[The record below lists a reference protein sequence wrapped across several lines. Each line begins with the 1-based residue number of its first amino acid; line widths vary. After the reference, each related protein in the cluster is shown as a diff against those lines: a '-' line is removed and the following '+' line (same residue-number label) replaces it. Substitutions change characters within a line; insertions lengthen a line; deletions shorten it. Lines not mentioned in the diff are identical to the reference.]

1 MNWSFIVTENYRKL
15 EVAVDALVNR
25 DPNQP
30 GIGLFYG
37 KPGVGKSTAIDI
49 CYSKNSNIEYIIM
62 QRLWRPRRLLE
73 EICELFHLGDPEYRL
88 DRLSDQVCKGLQHW
102 NKPLLIDEADY
113 LLKNGI
119 MLDVIRDIHDKTK
132 VPIILIGMEKLH
144 GSLRKYGQFFSR
156 ILPAGIVE
164 FQPVT
169 APETTR
175 IIKEWTGL
183 TIDFEAAE
191 LFCQHCEGD
200 FRYIIGYLLSLETA
214 CKTNGV
220 SHIDVKLVDAAIG
233 RGRPKRAVKN
243 DRNKMKIAG
252 KP

>member
-1 MNWSFIVTENYRKL
+1 MNKRFFVTENYRKL

-25 DPNQP
+25 DPSLP
-30 GIGLFYG
+30 GLGLVFG
-37 KPGVGKSTAIDI
+37 KWGYGKSTAVEYY
-49 CYSKNSNIEYIIM
+49 YSVSDVFYISV

-73 EICELFHLGDPEYRL
+73 EICELLNLGDPEYRL
-88 DRLSDQVCKGLQHW
+88 DRLSDQVCAGLQRW
-102 NKPLLIDEADY
+102 NKPLFIDEADY
-113 LLKNGI
+113 LLKNGT
-119 MLDVIRDIHDKTK
+119 MLDVLRDIHDKSR
-132 VPIILIGMEKLH
+132 VPVILIGMEKLYR
-144 GSLRKYGQFFSR
+144 SLQRYGQFFSR

-169 APETTR
+169 ASETTR

-183 TIDFEAAE
+183 SIDFEAVE

-200 FRYIIGYLLSLETA
+200 YRYIVGYLLSLENA

-220 SHIDVKLVDAAIG
+220 SHADVKIVDAVIG